1 MKKVVI
7 VIICILILL
16 IFYVCHPTWTKK
28 IDNGISEIK
37 NININGTKL
46 EVMIRGNDK
55 NNPVILYVHGGPSL
69 PDYSFMRKYQDLL
82 EKDFVVVNYAERGAG
97 NSYHFFED
105 YSNMHIETHVDD
117 LLELTNYIK
126 DYLDVDKII
135 LVGHS
140 WGSYLG
146 MLAVNKNPDNYLAFV
161 GIGQV
166 VDSIKSE
173 QYTYETIMEV
183 LKEENDAENIEYL
196 ESIKD
201 KIDTGERFVPRGIL
215 KEYGYKERN
224 VDIGKELIRNYLF
237 SRESNLLD
245 GIRYYYGS
253 KYMDILWDE
262 VIKNPI
268 DKIVT
273 KVDIPVYIVMGK
285 YDGTT
290 NPILAKE
297 YFDSLECDNKEYVL
311 FEESS
316 HFPHFEEED
325 RFYDFMIDKF
335 IKEG

>member
-1 MKKVVI
+1 MKKVLI
-7 VIICILILL
+7 VISCILLLL
-16 IFYVCHPTWTKK
+16 IIYVCHPTWTKK

-37 NININGTKL
+37 NVNINGTKL

-55 NNPVILYVHGGPSL
+55 KNPVILYVHGGPSL

-82 EKDFVVVNYAERGAG
+82 EKDFIVVNYAERGAG

-105 YSNMHIETHVDD
+105 YSDMNIETHVND
-117 LLELTNYIK
+117 LLELTKYIK

-140 WGSYLG
+140 WGSYIG
-146 MLAVNKNPDNYLAFV
+146 MLAVNKESDNYLAFV

-173 QYTYETIMEV
+173 QYTYDEIMEI
-183 LKEENDAENIEYL
+183 LKEDNNISSIKYL

-201 KIDTGERFVPRGIL
+201 DIDNGTRSVPRSIL
-215 KEYGYKERN
+215 HKYGYQERN
-224 VDIGKELIRNYLF
+224 VDIGKELTRSYLF

-253 KYMDILWDE
+253 KYMDILWEE
-262 VIKNPI
+262 VIKKPL
-268 DKIVT
+268 DKIVN
-273 KVDIPVYIVMGK
+273 KVDIPVYMVMGK

-290 NPILAKE
+290 NPKLAKE
-297 YFDSLECDNKEYVL
+297 YFDSLECDNKEYIL

-316 HFPHFEEED
+316 HFPHFEEEKK
-325 RFYDFMIDKF
+325 FYELMVNTF
-335 IKEG
+335 IN

>member
-7 VIICILILL
+7 VIICILILFV
-16 IFYVCHPTWTKK
+16 FYVCHPTWTKK

-37 NININGTKL
+37 NVDINGTKL
-46 EVMIRGNDK
+46 EVMIRGNNK
-55 NNPVILYVHGGPSL
+55 NSPVILYVHGGPSL

-82 EKDFVVVNYAERGAG
+82 EKDFIVVNYAERGAG

-105 YSNMHIETHVDD
+105 YSDMHIETHVND
-117 LLELTNYIK
+117 LLELTKYIK

-140 WGSYLG
+140 WGSYIG
-146 MLAVNKNPDNYLAFV
+146 MLAVNRESDNYLAFV

-166 VDSIKSE
+166 VDPIKSE
-173 QYTYETIMEV
+173 QYTYDMIMEM
-183 LKEENDAENIEYL
+183 LEEKNDIANIQYL

-201 KIDTGERFVPRGIL
+201 QIDSGERFVPRSIL
-215 KEYGYKERN
+215 HKYGYQERN
-224 VDIGKELIRNYLF
+224 VDIGKELTRSYLF

-253 KYMDILWDE
+253 KYMNILWDE
-262 VIKNPI
+262 VIKEPL
-268 DKIVT
+268 DKKVD
-273 KVDIPVYIVMGK
+273 KVDIPLYMVMGK

-290 NPILAKE
+290 NPKLAKE

-316 HFPHFEEED
+316 HFPHFEEEEK
-325 RFYDFMIDKF
+325 FYEFMVNTF
-335 IKEG
+335 IN

>member
-1 MKKVVI
+1 MKKVLI
-7 VIICILILL
+7 VIGCILLLL
-16 IFYVCHPTWTKK
+16 IIYVCHPTWTKK

-37 NININGTKL
+37 NVDINGTKL

-55 NNPVILYVHGGPSL
+55 KNPVILYVHGGPSL

-82 EKDFVVVNYAERGAG
+82 EKDFIVVNYAERGAG

-105 YSNMHIETHVDD
+105 YSDMHIETHVND
-117 LLELTNYIK
+117 LLELTKYIK

-140 WGSYLG
+140 WGSYIG
-146 MLAVNKNPDNYLAFV
+146 MLAVNRESDNYLAFV

-173 QYTYETIMEV
+173 QYTYDEIMEI
-183 LKEENDAENIEYL
+183 LKEDNNISSIKYL

-201 KIDTGERFVPRGIL
+201 DIDNGTRSVPRSIL
-215 KEYGYKERN
+215 HKYGYQERN
-224 VDIGKELIRNYLF
+224 VDIGKELTRSYLF

-253 KYMDILWDE
+253 KYMDILWEE
-262 VIKNPI
+262 VIKEPL
-268 DKIVT
+268 DKIVN
-273 KVDIPVYIVMGK
+273 KVDIPVYMVMGK

-290 NPILAKE
+290 NPMLAKE
-297 YFDSLECDNKEYVL
+297 YFDSIECDNKEYIL

-316 HFPHFEEED
+316 HFPHFEEEEK
-325 RFYDFMIDKF
+325 FYEFMVNTF
-335 IKEG
+335 IN